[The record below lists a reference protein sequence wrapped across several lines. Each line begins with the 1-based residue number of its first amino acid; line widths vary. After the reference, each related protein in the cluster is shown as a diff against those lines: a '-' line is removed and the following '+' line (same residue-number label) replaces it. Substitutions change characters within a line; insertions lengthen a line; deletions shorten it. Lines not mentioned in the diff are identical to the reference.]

1 MKRWAVRVFLGI
13 VLFVVVVIVL
23 FAVILNTG
31 TLDRWARSTIVK
43 KIQTSLA
50 TQAQLQGF
58 HFQLR
63 GLTVELDGLT
73 IHGREGPGL
82 PPFFHADHIRVGVHI
97 ISLLHHKISL
107 SDLEITEPSIF
118 IRIDENGKSNVPV
131 PPRKQASKPWQT
143 QLFDLQIAQLK
154 ISNGTMLFNDAKIP
168 VDVEGQNFEFAMNY
182 QAAPS
187 QQDSYF
193 GQLQWKQV
201 DMTARRYLPFR
212 FNIATKFTLTHTTV
226 SIDDFQ
232 LQLPHTTLNARAE
245 IKSFQPLDADF
256 HYRGLL
262 ALPDLREILRKK
274 SMPDGNVDL
283 AGSASYAQHK
293 FRLNGDYHAHGLVLY
308 YPPWFRARDI
318 ESWGDVDVADNRLH
332 LPVFH
337 ARALGGTLA
346 GKLTMDF
353 KGLAFRTDTRLTGAS
368 LAAVLDA
375 VSNPSM
381 PVHTLHWG
389 GMLQADTVCTWNRD
403 FKHFAVNGVTAW
415 SPPAQHQPGLIP
427 ATSQIKF
434 DYVMDRG
441 SVILQPSTITTPNSR
456 LDFSGSLGRHQSAL
470 QANFHT
476 GRLEDWSDFITDL
489 RGNQKN
495 AEPITGS
502 ADWRGNLSGP
512 LTGPTFA
519 GSFHAQEAHFGR
531 MYWDGIIGSMVYSPR
546 NFTLSNAV
554 VKRGASQANLDL
566 SLALHNWNFPKNGA
580 WSLRA
585 QLNRASLSDLQG
597 LFGTSYPAT
606 ATLTAD
612 FQGSG
617 TRQDPVLDGNFDLQ
631 DMTAY
636 GIHVDRA
643 RGGLSLRHDQI
654 KITNAALDRSSGH
667 LTGNLEYRP
676 SERTVDFQTI
686 GTGISLAEFKFLQS
700 KSLPIGGDID
710 FDLRGNGPITA
721 PQAHG
726 TVQLVDLRFGSE
738 VLDSFSGTLD
748 SNGQAAEL
756 DLQSTR
762 TRGKLI
768 AHFRMGLSGNYP
780 LDGRLTVRQID
791 LDPFISAG
799 LHLSELTGHSS
810 IDGELNISGQAK
822 EPDTLVMQANLS
834 QITFDYEF
842 VKLQNVGP
850 VRLTYGHSEVHL
862 EPATLSGPDTDFQIS
877 GDAGFTGNRELN
889 LKVAG
894 TINLRLAAGL
904 FPGLDARGV
913 AQLNTTI
920 AGTFSDPQV
929 IGQAKIINASGRY
942 SDFPTGISSLNGD
955 VVFDRSR
962 MLLNNFTA
970 QAGSGGTLKI
980 SGNVAY
986 GAKPVTYEL
995 DATASRVRVRY
1006 PQGMSWLLDGNVKF
1020 SGTGQG
1026 ATLSGDATVQRVVFA
1041 PDIDFSSLM
1050 VASHSTST
1058 VSGSAT
1064 STANGQVT
1072 AAVNGAAT
1080 SSAYLRNLRFD
1091 ISARAVPGMDISWGS
1106 AHFTAEGGV
1115 RVRGTW
1121 EHPIVL
1127 GSVHLLSGEMAFHGN
1142 TYRLTRGDINFSNP
1156 ARFDPV
1162 LNIEVATT
1170 INPYEITLDFAG
1182 AASHMQVAYR
1192 SDPPLQSTDIINLL
1206 ALGTQGEQSALV
1218 TTSSSQ
1224 AQNFQAT
1231 SLLSEAITSQ
1241 IGAPIERL
1249 FGVTNFR
1256 IDPFLATS
1264 LVGNNV
1270 TQTTE
1275 ARVTVQKQV
1284 THDLSIT
1291 YSTNAA
1297 SNQQQVIEVDY
1308 AIRREITIVAVRDIN
1323 GIYGL
1328 SIKFTNHFR

>member
-1 MKRWAVRVFLGI
+1 MKRWAVRVFLGL
-13 VLFVVVVIVL
+13 VLLVVGIIAL
-23 FAVILNTG
+23 LAVILYSG
-31 TLDRWARSTIVK
+31 TLDRWARGYIVK
-43 KIQTSLA
+43 KIDSSLV
-50 TQAQLQGF
+50 TRAQLQSF
-58 HFQLR
+58 HFRLH
-63 GLTVELDGLT
+63 GLTAELDGLT

-107 SDLEITEPSIF
+107 SDVEITQPSVF
-118 IRIDENGKSNVPV
+118 IRIDQNGKSNVPV
-131 PPRKQASKPWQT
+131 PTRKRASKPWQT

-154 ISNGTMLFNDAKIP
+154 IANGTMLFNDAKIP
-168 VDVEGQNFEFAMNY
+168 LDVEGQNFEFAMNY
-182 QAAPS
+182 QAAPL

-193 GQLQWKQV
+193 GQMQWKQV

-212 FNIATKFTLTHTTV
+212 FDIATKFTLTRTAV
-226 SIDDFQ
+226 SIDDLQ

-245 IKSFQPLDADF
+245 IKSFQPLAADF

-262 ALPDLREILRKK
+262 SLPDLREILRKK

-283 AGSASYAQHK
+283 KGSASYAQHK
-293 FRLNGDYHAHGLVLY
+293 FQLNGDYHARGLVLSY
-308 YPPWFRARDI
+308 PWFHEKDI
-318 ESWGDVDVADNRLH
+318 ESWGDVYVADGRLR

-337 ARALGGTLA
+337 ARALGGTLV
-346 GKLTMDF
+346 GKLNMDF
-353 KGLAFRTDTRLTGAS
+353 KGLAFRTDTTVTGAS
-368 LAAVLDA
+368 LAAVLNA
-375 VSNPSM
+375 VNNPSM

-389 GMLQADTVCTWNRD
+389 GVLEADTICTWNRD
-403 FKHFAVNGVTAW
+403 FKHFAVNGVTVW
-415 SPPAQHQPGLIP
+415 SPPPQPQRGLIP

-441 SVILQPSTITTPNSR
+441 SVALQPSTITTPNSR
-456 LDFSGSLGRHQSAL
+456 LDFSGSLGRRKSAL
-470 QANFHT
+470 QAKFHT
-476 GRLEDWSDFITDL
+476 ARIEDWSDFISDL
-489 RGNQKN
+489 RGNPKN
-495 AEPITGS
+495 SEPITGS
-502 ADWRGNLSGP
+502 ADWNGNLSGP

-519 GSFHAQEAHFGR
+519 GSFHTQNAHFGR
-531 MYWDGIIGSMVYSPR
+531 MYWDDITGLMVYSPS
-546 NFTLSNAV
+546 NFTLTNAI
-554 VKRGASQANLDL
+554 VKRSNSQANLDL
-566 SLALHNWNFPKNGA
+566 SLALHKWSFPKNGA

-597 LFGTSYPAT
+597 LFGTSYPVT

-636 GIHVDRA
+636 KIHVDRA
-643 RGGLSLRHDQI
+643 RGGLSLRHDQV
-654 KITNAALDRSSGH
+654 KISNAALDRGSGH
-667 LTGNLEYRP
+667 LTGNLLYHTA
-676 SERTVDFQTI
+676 ERSVDFQTI
-686 GTGISLAEFKFLQS
+686 GTGISLSEFNFLQA

-738 VLDSFSGTLD
+738 VLDSFSGTLN

-762 TRGKLI
+762 TRGKLL
-768 AHFRMGLSGNYP
+768 AHFRMGLSDNYP
-780 LDGRLTVRQID
+780 LEGRITVRQID

-810 IDGELNISGQAK
+810 VDGELNISGQAK
-822 EPDTLVMQANLS
+822 EPDTIVMQANLS

-842 VKLQNVGP
+842 VKLQNTGP
-850 VRLTYGHSEVHL
+850 VRLTYGHNEVHV
-862 EPATLSGPDTDFQIS
+862 EPATLSGTDTNFQIS
-877 GDAGFTGNRELN
+877 GDAGFSGNRELN

-894 TINLRLAAGL
+894 SINLRLASGL

-920 AGTFSDPQV
+920 AGTFSNPQV
-929 IGQAKIINASGRY
+929 IGQAKIVSASAHY
-942 SDFPTGISSLNGD
+942 SDFPAGISSLNGD

-970 QAGSGGTLKI
+970 QAGGGTLKI
-980 SGNVAY
+980 SGNVGY
-986 GAKPVTYEL
+986 GAKPVSYEL
-995 DATASRVRVRY
+995 NATASRVRVRY
-1006 PQGMSWLLDGNVKF
+1006 PEGMSWLLDGNVRF
-1020 SGTGQG
+1020 AGTGQG
-1026 ATLSGDATVQRVVFA
+1026 AILSGNATIQRLVFA
-1041 PDIDFSSLM
+1041 PGVDFSSVLI
-1050 VASHSTST
+1050 ASS
-1058 VSGSAT
+1058 SA
-1064 STANGQVT
+1064 S
-1072 AAVNGAAT
+1072 AVNGPAT
-1080 SSAYLRNLRFD
+1080 SSAYLRNLQFD
-1091 ISARAVPGMDISWGS
+1091 ISARAVPGMRIEWGT

-1121 EHPIVL
+1121 EHPVVL

-1142 TYRLTRGDINFSNP
+1142 TYRLSRGDINFSNP
-1156 ARFDPV
+1156 FHFDPV
-1162 LNIEVATT
+1162 LNVEVATT
-1170 INPYEITLDFAG
+1170 INPYEITLDFTG
-1182 AASHMQVAYR
+1182 AASRIHLAYR
-1192 SDPPLQSTDIINLL
+1192 SDPPLPSTDIINLL
-1206 ALGTQGEQSALV
+1206 ALGTQGEQSGL
-1218 TTSSSQ
+1218 TTSSSSQ

-1231 SLLSEAITSQ
+1231 SILSEAISSQ
-1241 IGAPIERL
+1241 IGAPVEKL

-1264 LVGNNV
+1264 LVGQSV

-1275 ARVTVQKQV
+1275 ARVTIQKQV
-1284 THDLSIT
+1284 TRDLSIT

-1308 AIRREITIVAVRDIN
+1308 AIHRYITIVALRDIN
-1323 GIYGL
+1323 GIYGI
-1328 SIKFTNHFR
+1328 SIKFTDHFR

>member
-1 MKRWAVRVFLGI
+1 MKRWAVRVFLGL
-13 VLFVVVVIVL
+13 VLLVVVVIVF

-31 TLDRWARSTIVK
+31 TLDRWARSYIVK
-43 KIQTSLA
+43 KIDSSLA

-63 GLTVELDGLT
+63 GLTADLDGLT

-107 SDLEITEPSIF
+107 SDVEITQPSIF
-118 IRIDENGKSNVPV
+118 IRVDENGKSNVPV
-131 PPRKQASKPWQT
+131 PPRKQPSKPWQT

-168 VDVEGQNFEFAMNY
+168 LDVEGQNFEFAMNY
-182 QAAPS
+182 QAAPLKA
-187 QQDSYF
+187 DSYF

-201 DMTARRYLPFR
+201 DMTARRYMPFR
-212 FNIATKFTLTHTTV
+212 FDIGTKFTLTRTAV
-226 SIDDFQ
+226 SVDDFQ
-232 LQLPHTTLNARAE
+232 LKLPHTTLNARAE

-256 HYRGLL
+256 HYRGVLS
-262 ALPDLREILRKK
+262 LPDLRTILRKT
-274 SMPDGNVDL
+274 SMPDGDVDL
-283 AGSASYAQHK
+283 NGSASYAQHK
-293 FRLNGDYHAHGLVLY
+293 FQLKGDYHARGLVMSY
-308 YPPWFRARDI
+308 SWFHAKDI
-318 ESWGDVDVADNRLH
+318 ESWGDVDVADNHLR

-337 ARALGGTLA
+337 ARAFGGTLV
-346 GKLTMDF
+346 GKLSMDF
-353 KGLAFRTDTRLTGAS
+353 KGLAFRTDTKVTGAS
-368 LAAVLDA
+368 LAVVLSAVN
-375 VSNPSM
+375 NPSM
-381 PVHTLHWG
+381 PVRTLHWDG
-389 GMLQADTVCTWNRD
+389 ILQADTICTWNRD
-403 FKHFAVNGVTAW
+403 FKHFAVNGVTVW
-415 SPPAQHQPGLIP
+415 SPPVQHQPGLIP
-427 ATSQIKF
+427 ATSHIKF

-441 SVILQPSTITTPNSR
+441 SVALEPSTITTPNSR
-456 LDFSGSLGRHQSAL
+456 LDFNGTLARRNSDL
-470 QANFHT
+470 QAKFHT
-476 GRLEDWSDFITDL
+476 ARIEDWSDFISDL

-495 AEPITGS
+495 SEPITGS
-502 ADWRGNLSGP
+502 ADWNGNLSGP

-519 GSFHAQEAHFGR
+519 GSFHAQDAHFGR
-531 MYWDGIIGSMVYSPR
+531 MYWDDITGSMVYSPR
-546 NFTLSNAV
+546 NFTLTNAV

-566 SLALHNWNFPKNGA
+566 SLALHKWSFPKNGG

-585 QLNRASLSDLQG
+585 QLNRASLTDLQG

-606 ATLTAD
+606 AILTAN

-631 DMTAY
+631 DMTTY

-643 RGGLSLRHDQI
+643 RGALSLRHDQI
-654 KITNAALDRSSGH
+654 KITNAVLDRGSGH
-667 LTGNLEYRP
+667 LTGNLLYHTA
-676 SERTVDFQTI
+676 ERTVEFQTI
-686 GTGISLAEFKFLQS
+686 GTGISLSEFNFLQG

-710 FDLRGNGPITA
+710 FDLRGSGPITS

-738 VLDSFSGTLD
+738 VLDSFSGSVD

-762 TRGKLI
+762 TRGKLL
-768 AHFRMGLSGNYP
+768 AHFRMGLSDNYP
-780 LDGRLTVRQID
+780 LDGKITVRKID

-799 LHLSELTGHSS
+799 LHLNELTGHSS
-810 IDGELNISGQAK
+810 IDGELTISGQAK
-822 EPDTLVMQANLS
+822 EPDTIVMQADLS

-842 VKLQNVGP
+842 VKLHNTGP
-850 VRLTYGHSEVHL
+850 VRLTYGHNEVHL
-862 EPATLSGPDTDFQIS
+862 EPATLSGTDTNFQIS
-877 GDAGFTGNRELN
+877 GDARFSGNRELN

-894 TINLRLAAGL
+894 SINLRLVNGL
-904 FPGLDARGV
+904 FTGLDARGV

-920 AGTFSDPQV
+920 AGTFSNPQV
-929 IGQAKIINASGRY
+929 IGQAKIVNASAHY
-942 SDFPTGISSLNGD
+942 SDFPAGISSLNGD

-970 QAGSGGTLKI
+970 QAGGGTLKI
-980 SGNVAY
+980 SGNVGY
-986 GAKPVTYEL
+986 GAKAVTYEL
-995 DATASRVRVRY
+995 DATASSVRVRY
-1006 PQGMSWLLDGNVKF
+1006 PQGMSWLLDGNIRF
-1020 SGTGQG
+1020 AGTGQG
-1026 ATLSGDATVQRVVFA
+1026 AVLSGDATVQRVVFA
-1041 PDIDFSSLM
+1041 PDVDFSSMLI
-1050 VASHSTST
+1050 ASTS
-1058 VSGSAT
+1058 VST
-1064 STANGQVT
+1064 LNGP
-1072 AAVNGAAT
+1072 AT
-1080 SSAYLRNLRFD
+1080 SSAYLRNLQFD
-1091 ISARAVPGMDISWGS
+1091 ISARAVQGMQIVWGT

-1127 GSVHLLSGEMAFHGN
+1127 GSIHLLSGEMAFHGN
-1142 TYRLTRGDINFSNP
+1142 TYRLSRGDINFSDPFHFN
-1156 ARFDPV
+1156 PV

-1170 INPYEITLDFAG
+1170 INPYEITLDFTG
-1182 AASHMQVAYR
+1182 KASHIQLAYR

-1206 ALGTQGEQSALV
+1206 ALGSQGEQSGL
-1218 TTSSSQ
+1218 TTSSSSQ

-1231 SLLSEAITSQ
+1231 SILSEAITSQ
-1241 IGAPIERL
+1241 IGAPVERL

-1264 LVGNNV
+1264 LVGSSV

-1275 ARVTVQKQV
+1275 ARVTIQKQV
-1284 THDLSIT
+1284 TRDLSIT

-1308 AIRREITIVAVRDIN
+1308 AVHRNITIVALRDIN
-1323 GIYGL
+1323 GIYGI
-1328 SIKFTNHFR
+1328 SVKFTNHFR

>member
-1 MKRWAVRVFLGI
+1 MKRWAVRVFLGL

-31 TLDRWARSTIVK
+31 TLDRWARGYIVK
-43 KIQTSLA
+43 KIGSSLA

-63 GLTVELDGLT
+63 GLTAELDGLT

-82 PPFFHADHIRVGVHI
+82 PPFFHADHIQVGVHI
-97 ISLLHHKISL
+97 LSLLHHKISL
-107 SDLEITEPSIF
+107 GDVQITEPSIF

-131 PPRKQASKPWQT
+131 PPRKRASKPWQT

-154 ISNGTMLFNDAKIP
+154 ISNGVMLFNDAKIP
-168 VDVEGQNFEFAMNY
+168 LDVEGQNFEFAMNY
-182 QAAPS
+182 QAALSP
-187 QQDSYF
+187 QDSYF

-201 DMTARRYLPFR
+201 DMTLRRYLPFR
-212 FNIATKFTLTHTTV
+212 FDIATKFTLTRTAV
-226 SIDDFQ
+226 SIDDVQ
-232 LQLPHTTLNARAE
+232 LRLPHTTLNARAE
-245 IKSFQPLDADF
+245 IKSFQPLDIDF
-256 HYRGLL
+256 HYQGLL
-262 ALPDLREILRKK
+262 SLPDLRVILRKT

-293 FRLNGDYHAHGLVLY
+293 FQLNGDYRARGLVLAY
-308 YPPWFRARDI
+308 PWFHSKDI
-318 ESWGDVDVADNRLH
+318 ESWGDVNVADNRLR

-337 ARALGGTLA
+337 ARALGGTLV

-353 KGLAFRTDTRLTGAS
+353 KGLAFRTDTKVAGAS

-375 VSNPSM
+375 VNNPSL
-381 PVHTLHWG
+381 PVRTLHWDG
-389 GMLQADTVCTWNRD
+389 ILEADTICTWNRD

-415 SPPAQHQPGLIP
+415 SPPVEHQPGRIP

-441 SVILQPSTITTPNSR
+441 SVILQPSTITTPHSH
-456 LDFSGSLGRHQSAL
+456 LDFSGALGKHKSAL
-470 QANFHT
+470 QAKFHT
-476 GRLEDWSDFITDL
+476 GRIEDWSDFISDL
-489 RGNQKN
+489 RGNEKDSS
-495 AEPITGS
+495 PITGS
-502 ADWRGNLSGP
+502 ADWNGNLSGP

-519 GSFHAQEAHFGR
+519 GSFHAENAHFGR
-531 MYWDGIIGSMVYSPR
+531 MYWDQIVGSMVYSPR
-546 NFTLSNAV
+546 NFTLTNAI

-566 SLALHNWNFPKNGA
+566 SLALHHWSFSKNGA

-585 QLNRASLSDLQG
+585 QLNRASLADLQG
-597 LFGTSYPAT
+597 LFGTSYPVT

-617 TRQDPVLDGNFDLQ
+617 TRNDPVLDGNFDLQ

-636 GIHVDRA
+636 GVHVDRA

-667 LTGNLEYRP
+667 LTGNLLYRP
-676 SERTVDFQTI
+676 SEHTVEFQTI
-686 GTGISLAEFKFLQS
+686 GTGLSLSEFSFLQER
-700 KSLPIGGDID
+700 SLPIGGDID
-710 FDLRGNGPITA
+710 FDLRGSGPITS

-748 SNGQAAEL
+748 SDGRNAQL
-756 DLQSTR
+756 DLESTR
-762 TRGKLI
+762 TRGKLL
-768 AHFRMGLSGNYP
+768 AHFQMGLSDNYP
-780 LDGRLTVRQID
+780 LSGKISVRQID

-810 IDGELNISGQAK
+810 VDGELNISGQAK
-822 EPDTLVMQANLS
+822 EPDTFVMQADLS

-862 EPATLSGPDTDFQIS
+862 EPATLSGTDTNFQIS
-877 GDAGFTGNRELN
+877 GAAGFSGNRELN
-889 LKVAG
+889 LKIAG
-894 TINLRLAAGL
+894 SINLRLAGGL
-904 FPGLDARGV
+904 FAGLDARGV

-920 AGTFSDPQV
+920 AGTFSNPQV
-929 IGQAKIINASGRY
+929 IGQAKIVNASAHY
-942 SDFPTGISSLNGD
+942 SDFPAGISSLNGD

-962 MLLNNFTA
+962 MLLNNFSA
-970 QAGSGGTLKI
+970 QAGGGTLKI
-980 SGNVAY
+980 SGNVEY
-986 GAKPVTYEL
+986 GARAVAYEL
-995 DATASRVRVRY
+995 DATASHVRVRY
-1006 PQGMSWLLDGNVKF
+1006 PQGMSWLVDGNVRF

-1026 ATLSGDATVQRVVFA
+1026 ATLSGDAIVQRVVFA
-1041 PDIDFSSLM
+1041 PDVDFSSML
-1050 VASHSTST
+1050 VASHSPAAVSAPASSKGNGPAAPV
-1058 VSGSAT
+1058 VSGP
-1064 STANGQVT
+1064 
-1072 AAVNGAAT
+1072 AT
-1080 SSAYLRNLRFD
+1080 SSAYLRNLQFD
-1091 ISARAVPGMDISWGS
+1091 ISARAVQGMQIQWGS

-1142 TYRLTRGDINFSNP
+1142 TYRLSRGDINFSNP
-1156 ARFDPV
+1156 FHFDPV

-1170 INPYEITLDFAG
+1170 INPYEITLDLTG
-1182 AASHMQVAYR
+1182 AASRMQLSYR

-1206 ALGTQGEQSALV
+1206 ALGSQGEQSGLT

-1241 IGAPIERL
+1241 IGAPVERL

-1264 LVGNNV
+1264 LVGQSV

-1275 ARVTVQKQV
+1275 ARVTIQKQV
-1284 THDLSIT
+1284 TRDLSIT

-1308 AIRREITIVAVRDIN
+1308 AIRREITIVALRDIN
-1323 GIYGL
+1323 GIYGI